1 MKTERG
7 YQGNV
12 LLVELIVVVLFFSLA
27 ATISLS
33 VFAKARVVTEEAGTL
48 ARASETLSDLAE
60 TLSLREDAADCL
72 REAGFTAQSGAWVY
86 EADHV
91 TYRAEVRTEETDAGV
106 RTRVTLCAESASGE
120 TLTTL
125 SAGGYFEGGTQ
136 R

>member
-1 MKTERG
+1 M
-7 YQGNV
+7 
-12 LLVELIVVVLFFSLA
+12 
-27 ATISLS
+27 
-33 VFAKARVVTEEAGTL
+33 TEEAGTL

-60 TLSLREDAADCL
+60 TLSLREDAVNCL
-72 REAGFTAQSGAWVY
+72 QEAGFTAQSGAWVY
-86 EADHV
+86 EADRV
-91 TYRAEVRTEETDAGV
+91 TYRAEVRTEKTDAGV

>member
-1 MKTERG
+1 M
-7 YQGNV
+7 
-12 LLVELIVVVLFFSLA
+12 
-27 ATISLS
+27 
-33 VFAKARVVTEEAGTL
+33 
-48 ARASETLSDLAE
+48 
-60 TLSLREDAADCL
+60 
-72 REAGFTAQSGAWVY
+72 Y
-86 EADHV
+86 EADRV